1 VEEPE
6 RHFLAGENRQRSSEM
21 VKVPSV
27 LGQGDQFLGERLE
40 FLGFGQSCLDL
51 AVFQERG
58 REVAQQHPAMR
69 GGPFEFSAGFL
80 VTHGFE

>member
-1 VEEPE
+1 
-6 RHFLAGENRQRSSEM
+6 
-21 VKVPSV
+21 
-27 LGQGDQFLGERLE
+27 
-40 FLGFGQSCLDL
+40 
-51 AVFQERG
+51 VFQERG